1 MICLASFSRLHVYRT
16 DISCQHCH
24 MSSYLIVLLLRY
36 GIVNCAMLCIHVRYA
51 FSHTA
56 FICVDLCV
64 NEVTE
69 SSVFDVQQ
77 N

>member
-1 MICLASFSRLHVYRT
+1 
-16 DISCQHCH
+16 